1 MPVIWPPDWWLPLM
15 QQRGSSMS
23 ERSTKARVTAR
34 IVRTEADETFREYEA
49 GGVAY
54 GSLDALEAALDAC

>member
-1 MPVIWPPDWWLPLM
+1 M
-15 QQRGSSMS
+15 QIGDI
-23 ERSTKARVTAR
+23 RVTAR
-34 IVRTEADETFREYEA
+34 IVRTEAGETFREYEV